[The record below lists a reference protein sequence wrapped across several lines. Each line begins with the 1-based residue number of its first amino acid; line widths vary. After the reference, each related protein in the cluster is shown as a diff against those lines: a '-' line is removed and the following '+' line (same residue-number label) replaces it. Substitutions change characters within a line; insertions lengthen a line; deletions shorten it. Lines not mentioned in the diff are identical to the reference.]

1 MPPPLS
7 PPRGLQSGG
16 SGADPLRDDED
27 DADGDR
33 IGVKLV
39 LRDDESD
46 VEDEIQGAASGL
58 LPSCTGFL
66 KRVIF
71 GCVIPHLDRL
81 WPRLRAEAT

>member
-16 SGADPLRDDED
+16 NGADPLRDDPEED
-27 DADGDR
+27 EADGDR

-46 VEDEIQGAASGL
+46 AEDEIQGALSGPQIML
-58 LPSCTGFL
+58 H
-66 KRVIF
+66 K
-71 GCVIPHLDRL
+71 
-81 WPRLRAEAT
+81 